1 MRGRNIVA
9 AAAAMC
15 ALALSSA
22 SAFAQQ
28 TTVRTQEY
36 PGNLLHLVDWVMR
49 GKGFCEKEGL
59 NCQPV
64 TLANGPLAQQ
74 AAAAGSV
81 DIIVSS
87 ADVMMQAAAKGN
99 DLMIL
104 GTDITNNIY
113 SLSAAADIAQ
123 AVKGKSY
130 PENMKALAGKRIG
143 VTARGSATEMISKAL
158 LTGAGVPTDNVTFVA
173 VGAPA
178 TAFAAISAKQVDA
191 ILSWDPIPGLC
202 EATKKCAVIVDLS
215 QGQGPAELQSMNGG
229 YVVWQARREYVQ
241 KNGAVIDRFLRA
253 HAEAVKWLQDP
264 KNFKEAREIAAKGF
278 RLNDDVPNRDQVFD
292 EMLKRMIAQYGTK
305 FDRKAVDGFNAFLMS
320 NKLIEKPLSAANLV
334 YSKAP

>member
-1 MRGRNIVA
+1 MRGRNVVA
-9 AAAAMC
+9 AAAVMC

-22 SAFAQQ
+22 KAFAQQ
-28 TTVRTQEY
+28 TVRTQEY

-49 GKGFCEKEGL
+49 SKGFCEKEAL

-87 ADVMMQAAAKGN
+87 ADVMMQAVAKGN

-113 SLSAAADIAQ
+113 SLSAAAEIAE
-123 AVKGKSY
+123 AAKGKAY

-143 VTARGSATEMISKAL
+143 VTARGSSTEMIAKAL
-158 LTGAGVPTDNVTFVA
+158 LAGAGVPTDNIAFVA

-178 TAFAAISAKQVDA
+178 TAFAALSAKQVDA
-191 ILSWDPIPGLC
+191 IVSWDPIPGLC
-202 EATKKCAVIVDLS
+202 EATKKCTVFVDLS
-215 QGQGPAELQSMNGG
+215 KGQGPADLQSMNGG
-229 YVVWQARREYVQ
+229 YVVWQARHEYVQ
-241 KNGAVIDRFLRA
+241 KNAAVIDRFLRA
-253 HAEAVKWLQDP
+253 HAEAVKWLADP
-264 KNFKEAREIAAKGF
+264 KNFKEARDIAAKGF
-278 RLNDDVPNRDQVFD
+278 RLHDDVPNREQVFD
-292 EMLKRMIAQYGTK
+292 QMVKGMIAQYGTK
-305 FDRKAVDGFNAFLMS
+305 FDRKAVDGFNSFLMA
-320 NKLIEKPLSAANLV
+320 NKLIEKPLSAASLV
-334 YSKAP
+334 YDKAP